1 MSFAHPLWLWGLAI
15 LPASF
20 GLYWRRER
28 RLKVVIAKLL
38 APRLR
43 APNSR
48 FSTKAQHFQAAL
60 LALAIAFLFVALARP
75 QAGVREI
82 PITTSRGAA
91 VIALDVSRSMLA
103 EDVKPSRLGTA
114 KLIAMDLVNDLHGF
128 EIGVMAYAG
137 EATML
142 APLTFERDFLLQS
155 IREAG
160 PNNVSRGGTNFSNA
174 FYEAVAI
181 LGPMT
186 YSPKLLF
193 LLTDGEDL
201 EGDAAHVAKQARDAG
216 IQIIP
221 IAIGTEAGA
230 PIVVKSE
237 DGSIDYVRDLS
248 GKMVL
253 SKMRPG
259 YLADLA
265 KETDGQMITAT
276 DRDKIQ
282 SIIRSLKQA
291 KTATTIRHADEW
303 FWVPLGLAF
312 LTASAGLCINTRKG
326 LTIKNGARSLAK
338 TEAAKERKK
347 ETVQQGT
354 PA

>member
-1 MSFAHPLWLWGLAI
+1 MRIRFGCGDSLTLPVFFA
-15 LPASF
+15 
-20 GLYWRRER
+20 LYRWRER

-43 APNSR
+43 AANSC
-48 FSTKAQHFQAAL
+48 FSTTAERLQAAL
-60 LALAIAFLFVALARP
+60 LALSMAFIFVALARP
-75 QAGVREI
+75 QAGVKEI

-103 EDVKPSRLGTA
+103 EDVKPSRLEAA

-160 PNNVSRGGTNFSNA
+160 PNDVSRGGTNFSNA

-201 EGDAAHVAKQARDAG
+201 EGDAPHVAKQIKDAG

-221 IAIGTEAGA
+221 VAIGTEAGA
-230 PIVVKSE
+230 PIVVKNA
-237 DGSIDYVRDLS
+237 DGSSDYVRDLS
-248 GKMVL
+248 GAMVL
-253 SKMRPG
+253 SKMRPRF
-259 YLADLA
+259 LADLS
-265 KETDGQMITAT
+265 KETDGQMITAN

-282 SIIRSLKQA
+282 SIIHSLK
-291 KTATTIRHADEW
+291 KEKNATTIRHADEW

-312 LTASAGLCINTRKG
+312 LTANAGLSINTRKG
-326 LTIKNGARSLAK
+326 FTINKGVRSLAK
-338 TEAAKERKK
+338 TETAKEGKI
-347 ETVQQGT
+347 ETVQQGR